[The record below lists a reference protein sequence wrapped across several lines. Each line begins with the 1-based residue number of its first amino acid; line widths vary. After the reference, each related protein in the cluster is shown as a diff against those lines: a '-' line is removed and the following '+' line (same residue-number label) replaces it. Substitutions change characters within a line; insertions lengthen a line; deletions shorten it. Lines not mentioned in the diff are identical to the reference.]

1 VSDEKSG
8 EGALRGLRIGL
19 LQARHGD
26 EFAALIARH
35 GAEPVQAPCMR
46 EVRNVDDP
54 ELRRE
59 LVALAADPA
68 GVFVFQTGVGSLA
81 LFDAAAEAGVG
92 ERFLAGLAPGL
103 VVARGPKPLAV
114 LLRHG
119 VRVDRRTVEPHT
131 TRQVT
136 ELLDG
141 EVLDGVRVA
150 LQHHG
155 APNRPLV
162 DYLRGRGADVVE
174 LFGYRW
180 ALPEDVRPVHRLLEQ
195 LSEGHLSVT
204 AFTSAS
210 QVENLFA
217 IAAERR
223 GVARMVDDL
232 NARTLVAAIG
242 PTCAEALRERG
253 VRVAIT
259 SERPKMV
266 PFVKA
271 IGEHF
276 QHRSLP

>member
-1 VSDEKSG
+1 MNDATSDSG
-8 EGALRGLRIGL
+8 PLRGLRIGL
-19 LQARHGD
+19 LQARHGE
-26 EFAALIARH
+26 EFSALIARH
-35 GAEPVQAPCMR
+35 GAEPVAAPCMR
-46 EVRNVDDP
+46 EVRDIDDP
-54 ELRRE
+54 QLRGD
-59 LVALAADPA
+59 LVTLAGNPA

-81 LFDAAAEAGVG
+81 LLDAAAAAGVG
-92 ERFLAGLAPGL
+92 EEFRQGLASSL

-131 TRQVT
+131 TPQIT
-136 ELLDG
+136 ELLEGDY
-141 EVLDGVRVA
+141 LDGVRVA
-150 LQHHG
+150 VQHHG
-155 APNRPLV
+155 APNLPLV
-162 DYLRGRGADVVE
+162 EYLRGRGAEVTE

-195 LSEGHLSVT
+195 LAEGRLNVT

-217 IAAERR
+217 IAAERS
-223 GVARMVDDL
+223 GVAEMVADL
-232 NARTLVAAIG
+232 NGKTLVAAIG
-242 PTCAEALRERG
+242 PTCAQALRERG

-259 SERPKMV
+259 PVRPKMV

-276 QHRSLP
+276 QPS

>member
-1 VSDEKSG
+1 VNDATSDSG
-8 EGALRGLRIGL
+8 PLRGLRIGL
-19 LQARHGD
+19 LQARHGE

-35 GAEPVQAPCMR
+35 GAEPVAAPCMR
-46 EVRNVDDP
+46 EVRDIDDP
-54 ELRRE
+54 QLRRD
-59 LVALAADPA
+59 LVTLAGNSA

-81 LFDAAAEAGVG
+81 LLDAAAAAGVG
-92 ERFLAGLAPGL
+92 EEFRQGLASSL

-131 TRQVT
+131 TPQIT
-136 ELLDG
+136 ELLEGDY
-141 EVLDGVRVA
+141 LDGVRVA
-150 LQHHG
+150 VQHHG
-155 APNRPLV
+155 APNLRLV
-162 DYLRGRGADVVE
+162 EYLRGRGAEVTE

-195 LSEGHLSVT
+195 LAEGRLNVT

-217 IAAERR
+217 IAAERG
-223 GVARMVDDL
+223 GVAEMVDDL
-232 NARTLVAAIG
+232 NGKTLVAAIG
-242 PTCAEALRERG
+242 PTCAQALRERG

-259 SERPKMV
+259 PVRPKMV

-276 QHRSLP
+276 QPS